1 MYDISVNVF
10 LLSTNKQKRSGQ
22 NVFLYRRFFFLRFE
36 TSQAPTTNNSENRD
50 RTNKQTDKKK
60 NKKNSTMIDD
70 RRLLKPANEKTK
82 QKNTEIFP
90 PMSTYNYSYTTT
102 QNKKNQFQKNVQM
115 MKPVSSERENKKDK
129 F

>member
-1 MYDISVNVF
+1 
-10 LLSTNKQKRSGQ
+10 
-22 NVFLYRRFFFLRFE
+22 
-36 TSQAPTTNNSENRD
+36 
-50 RTNKQTDKKK
+50 
-60 NKKNSTMIDD
+60 MIDD

-115 MKPVSSERENKKDK
+115 MKPVSSERENRKR
-129 F
+129 